1 MKKRTKEEEAAYKRE
16 LRERRRSENVPPDV
30 PPGQDF
36 VPPGEKCPTLPV
48 PPGKNLSHPI
58 SECPTD
64 VPPCEGCL
72 DRDFYIEELEE
83 KIRDWDVRTMIIRG
97 HITSAEKRAD
107 LAEKEL
113 AGYRRGGKPQSIYK
127 IQGAV

>member
-16 LRERRRSENVPPDV
+16 LRERRRLVNVPPNVPPAVESV

-36 VPPGEKCPTLPV
+36 VPPSEKSPTLPI
-48 PPGKNLSHPI
+48 PPDA
-58 SECPTD
+58 ECPTD

-72 DRDFYIEELEE
+72 DRDSYIEELEQ
-83 KIRDWDVRTMIIRG
+83 KIKDWDVRTAIIRG
-97 HITSAEKRAD
+97 HIASAEKRAD

-113 AGYRRGGKPQSIYK
+113 AGYKRGGMAKPQSAYK
-127 IQGAV
+127 GF